1 MIRVA
6 LFGAAGR
13 MGSTVLAALEREPDI
28 DVLHAIDKPGQES
41 RELLGVP
48 IVPDDSAETFESDV
62 WVDVSLAD
70 AAYRHAL
77 RAEELG
83 RPILVGATGFSAEQ
97 AQRLDRLTCAHIVA
111 PNLSLG
117 VNLLFEELPRIRRI
131 LGGEYDIGLVD
142 IHHKHKADAPS
153 GTAKKIAERLE
164 REGSKVQVVSLR
176 AGEITGEHR
185 ILFAAEGE
193 QIEIIH
199 RAESRMAF
207 ARGVA
212 PAVRF
217 LSGKTS
223 GGFTMKDVLGL

>member
-13 MGSTVLAALEREPDI
+13 MGSSVLSALEREPDI
-28 DVLHAIDKPGQES
+28 DVLHAIDKPGTDA
-41 RELLGVP
+41 REVMGIP
-48 IVPDDSAETFESDV
+48 IVPDDTSESFESDV
-62 WVDVSLAD
+62 WVDVSLPD

-83 RPILVGATGFSAEQ
+83 RPILIGTTGFSKEQ
-97 AQRLDRLTCAHIVA
+97 AQRLDRLSCAHIIA

-117 VNLLFEELPRIRRI
+117 VNLLLEELPRIRRI
-131 LGGEYDIGLVD
+131 LGKEYDVGIVD
-142 IHHKHKADAPS
+142 THHKHKVDAPS
-153 GTAKKIAERLE
+153 GTAKKIAEQLE
-164 REGSKVQVVSLR
+164 REGGSVQVVSLR
-176 AGEITGEHR
+176 IGEVVGEHR
-185 ILFAAEGE
+185 ILFAVDGE

-207 ARGVA
+207 AHGVA

-217 LSGKTS
+217 LHGKRS
-223 GGFTMKDVLGL
+223 GGYSMKDVLGL